1 MNLVKFYLKKIYR
14 NKFTMYF
21 RNILGIRPAIFLL
34 NLSKKNISAS
44 DAFFW
49 RTDNG
54 FRTIFKFTNI
64 IKFYYGKEE
73 KNLRI
78 IFFDKNNNLI
88 KEIYVHGNSFNEIVI
103 DEKFLNNIQS
113 HGVFYV
119 FHNSK
124 SFLNGVIRNSCYTGY
139 SFKNSLPS
147 FVHGNTIAAE
157 QNLNSMKIN
166 YGLGGF
172 SYFKKFT
179 YTVQNYFDY
188 EKTEIMLVNPT
199 NKKLNVNVNEIDIK
213 LDKGCSI
220 IVDTTKNKLI
230 KIKSNCFLLRPVVF
244 TYKKSYFDVYHG

>member
-1 MNLVKFYLKKIYR
+1 MNLKKLLTNKLFRSKFSKKTRNFFNLKPSFDLVNY
-14 NKFTMYF
+14 TE
-21 RNILGIRPAIFLL
+21 
-34 NLSKKNISAS
+34 KNISVS

-64 IKFYYGKEE
+64 IKFFYGKEE

-78 IFFDKNNNLI
+78 IFFDKNNKLI
-88 KEIYVHGNSFNEIVI
+88 KEIYVNGNSSNEIVI

-124 SFLNGVIRNSCYTGY
+124 SFLNGIIRNSCYTGY

-147 FVHGNTIAAE
+147 FVHGNTITAE
-157 QNLNSMKIN
+157 QSLKSMRIN

-220 IVDTTKNKLI
+220 IVDTNKNKLI